1 VAIPAQPRSEDP
13 INVALPRSRAILWTR
28 LILRQGRLSC
38 DLNLNRR
45 SRLSAL
51 GAWALLGCTLLG
63 LGLWLFGPA
72 RLAGWAALGILLS
85 AASVAALNADLYAFF
100 FRRGGARFALIA
112 AGLHVGYLLYSSL
125 VFVSLL
131 LHHRLRGGVGG
142 IGEQAIT

>member
-1 VAIPAQPRSEDP
+1 MDPGQPLAHRHFRPRDPLDAPHFAAGALVLRPQPQSAQSPERS
-13 INVALPRSRAILWTR
+13 
-28 LILRQGRLSC
+28 LR
-38 DLNLNRR
+38 
-45 SRLSAL
+45 L
-51 GAWALLGCTLLG
+51 GAARLHAAGLG
-63 LGLWLFGPA
+63 LGLFGPA

-85 AASVAALNADLYAFF
+85 AASVAALDADLYAFF

-142 IGEQAIT
+142 IGEQAIK